1 MSGPLQ
7 GAGGD
12 TAAPRSTTPQSGPL
26 NFLGKIEE
34 YKSYMYFAHHA
45 LNPARGDY
53 DGPVPDQVVSALKS
67 FLENTEGP
75 MVDTFLERAQEK
87 IDAMSAADIRD
98 YIIDMGE
105 ERFTNLYEDN
115 AGVRN
120 VIEAAAK
127 EYVDNTPLNDALKQS
142 GLDLTSVSFAP
153 STDTSIL
160 NTTISTVDPAALE
173 AFFVEMPNNDDVRAV
188 LHQLNAESANE
199 TIARLGQIEVK
210 DSDGEIVIGNDGET
224 VLEKIDDINIAPLP
238 ENASPQEIADRI
250 DAAIEA
256 RIDYEKNAGTL
267 RQIYTG
273 AAHLVTGVDPA
284 ESGVFANI
292 RLSLGE
298 RVKTTFVEERAKADS
313 ITATNLFAMIKNDEA
328 GSLELLNDNL
338 PKIHTEL
345 GRKENVLF
353 ALDSAGDLVG
363 DALIDFIDEQM
374 QQYPMI
380 AQFAPMLMQI
390 LNTVANFLGM
400 DLSNP
405 PSATPEPTPEPDNT
419 PAPVGINN
427 GNGGQ

>member
-67 FLENTEGP
+67 FLANTEGP
-75 MVDTFLERAQEK
+75 MVDTFLERAREK

-105 ERFTNLYEDN
+105 ERFTNLYESN
-115 AGVRN
+115 AGVRT

-142 GLDLTSVSFAP
+142 GLDLSTVSFDS

-160 NTTISTVDPAALE
+160 DSTISTVDPAALE
-173 AFFVEMPNNDDVRAV
+173 AFFVDMTNDDTRAV
-188 LHQLNAESANE
+188 LHQLDVEGANA
-199 TIARLGQIEVK
+199 TIAQLGQKEVL
-210 DSDGEIVIGNDGET
+210 DSDGEVVIGNDGQT
-224 VLEKIDDINIAPLP
+224 VYEDIHDIDIAPLP
-238 ENASPQEIADRI
+238 ENASQQEIADRL
-250 DAAIEA
+250 DAAIQA
-256 RIDYEKNAGTL
+256 RVDFEKTGTL
-267 RQIYTG
+267 RSIYSG
-273 AAHLVTGVDPA
+273 AVQFAGGADPA
-284 ESGVFANI
+284 EAGVFANI
-292 RLSLGE
+292 RLGLGE
-298 RVKTTFVEERAKADS
+298 TIKTTFVEERAKADS